1 MAEQVRFGG
10 LRNMFHVIDFAVAQ
24 SFEHELAVVFE
35 GDPIHR
41 LSSSPVADRSR
52 RRGRQ
57 TQRLFQ
63 PIHRRQNLSMKFRQG
78 HPALAEMAIVWGVVS
93 ILDKFPGICYNRL
106 WTYCLLGGG
115 DMGRMVIEV
124 PE

>member
-52 RRGRQ
+52 RRVRAWSPTASERMRVRPASLQESTIAAWSPPSGLAQ
-57 TQRLFQ
+57 WQVGLPQRVLR
-63 PIHRRQNLSMKFRQG
+63 P
-78 HPALAEMAIVWGVVS
+78 
-93 ILDKFPGICYNRL
+93 
-106 WTYCLLGGG
+106 
-115 DMGRMVIEV
+115 
-124 PE
+124 